1 MDMVKRQLNQGTENV
16 VSALCY
22 ATGIVAL
29 LAVFVKRWK
38 DSTQI
43 RFHSLHALALW
54 GILLPLSCIILV
66 PAGILLVLSRTTR
79 GLGTIGLLATALL
92 VIPGGFYLGGLL
104 LASDAMRG
112 GRRMIPF
119 LTQFLSKYM

>member
-1 MDMVKRQLNQGTENV
+1 MANDPFRNLDNLQGQANSLGQRVRNPQAQGQQQVDMVKRQLNQGTENV

-54 GILLPLSCIILV
+54 AILLPLSCIILV

-92 VIPGGFYLGGLL
+92 V
-104 LASDAMRG
+104 
-112 GRRMIPF
+112 
-119 LTQFLSKYM
+119 